1 MDTSIEISNELRAVE
16 VELKRTVVEEA
27 KAKIEQTRADSWSIC
42 CSRSS
47 PEAIKY
53 MVHVGLATAIISF
66 SIAMIVT
73 LPEDADKTVYW
84 SSLSATLGWIMP
96 SPSLTNATSS

>member
-1 MDTSIEISNELRAVE
+1 MDIDLEMGKVQI
-16 VELKRTVVEEA
+16 ELKRTDIEAA
-27 KAKIEQTRADSWSIC
+27 KAKIEQARADSWSLC

-53 MVHVGLATAIISF
+53 FVHVAMALITIAF
-66 SIAMIVT
+66 SIAMIIT
-73 LPEDADKTVYW
+73 LPDGSDKTVYW

-96 SPSLTNATSS
+96 SPSLTNKEKFES